1 MAQDVRLLLSRVFRT
16 VTRHFQDRAAEM
28 DLSVVQ
34 GQALLMVTANPGIN
48 VGGLAA
54 ALSKDQASTSIIV
67 DRLMTMG
74 LLRRETD
81 PADRRR
87 AQLYITEPAEPIVEQ
102 MEIVR
107 DDINRLVYSALGEE
121 RSETLQALLKEFLDA
136 VEGGEMTAT
145 ATAGATD
152 NDS

>member
-1 MAQDVRLLLSRVFRT
+1 MAKDVRLLLSRAFRT
-16 VTRHFQDRAAEM
+16 ATRYFQDRAAEL

-34 GQALLMVTANPGIN
+34 AQALLMVTASPGIN

-67 DRLMTMG
+67 DRLMTLG

-87 AQLYITEPAEPIVEQ
+87 AQLYLTEQAQPIVEQ
-102 MEIVR
+102 LESAR
-107 DDINRLVYSALGEE
+107 DDINRLVYDALGND
-121 RSETLQALLKEFLDA
+121 RSETLQALLKSFLDA
-136 VEGGEMTAT
+136 VEGRELEAV
-145 ATAGATD
+145 AEEAEA
-152 NDS
+152 

>member
-1 MAQDVRLLLSRVFRT
+1 MPKDVRLLMSRAFRT
-16 VTRHFQDRAAEM
+16 ATRYFQDRAADL

-34 GQALLMVTANPGIN
+34 AQALLMVTATPGIN

-87 AQLYITEPAEPIVEQ
+87 AQLYLTEQAQPIVSEL
-102 MEIVR
+102 ESVR
-107 DDINRLVYSALGEE
+107 DDINRLVYDALGND
-121 RSETLQALLKEFLDA
+121 RSETLQALLQAFLDA
-136 VEGGEMTAT
+136 VEGLEIEAIAQET
-145 ATAGATD
+145 
-152 NDS
+152 

>member
-1 MAQDVRLLLSRVFRT
+1 MSKDVRLLLSRAHRT
-16 VTRHFQDRAAEM
+16 ATRYFQDRAADL

-34 GQALLMVTANPGIN
+34 AQALLMVTANPGIN

-67 DRLMTMG
+67 DRLMTLG

-87 AQLYITEPAEPIVEQ
+87 AQLYISDQAEPIVEQ
-102 MEIVR
+102 LEGVR
-107 DDINRLVYSALGEE
+107 DDINRLVYDALGND
-121 RSETLQALLKEFLDA
+121 RSETLQALLIELLDA
-136 VEGGEMTAT
+136 IEGREGEPSI
-145 ATAGATD
+145 D
-152 NDS
+152 VSEV

>member
-1 MAQDVRLLLSRVFRT
+1 MSRAFRT
-16 VTRHFQDRAAEM
+16 ATRYFQDRAADL

-34 GQALLMVTANPGIN
+34 AQALLMVTSNPGIN

-87 AQLYITEPAEPIVEQ
+87 AQLYLTEQAQPIVREL
-102 MEIVR
+102 EGVR
-107 DDINRLVYSALGEE
+107 DDINRLVYDALGSD
-121 RSETLQALLKEFLDA
+121 RSETLQALLQAFLDA
-136 VEGGEMTAT
+136 VEGLEVEAVAQET
-145 ATAGATD
+145 
-152 NDS
+152 

>member
-1 MAQDVRLLLSRVFRT
+1 MAKDVRLLLSRVFRT
-16 VTRHFQDRAAEM
+16 VTRYFQDRAAEL

-34 GQALLMVTANPGIN
+34 AQALLMVNGAPGIN
-48 VGGLAA
+48 VGGLAG

-87 AQLYITEPAEPIVEQ
+87 AQLYLTEQAEPIVEELQ
-102 MEIVR
+102 SAR
-107 DDINRLVYSALGEE
+107 DDINRLIYDALGDE
-121 RSETLQALLKEFLDA
+121 RSETLQALLQAFLDA
-136 VEGGEMTAT
+136 IEGSEPSV
-145 ATAGATD
+145 D
-152 NDS
+152 DSIPEKL

>member
-1 MAQDVRLLLSRVFRT
+1 MSRAFRT
-16 VTRHFQDRAAEM
+16 ATRYFQDRAAEL

-34 GQALLMVTANPGIN
+34 AQALLTVTATPGIN

-87 AQLYITEPAEPIVEQ
+87 AQLYTTEEANPIVAEL
-102 MEIVR
+102 ESAR
-107 DDINRLVYSALGEE
+107 EDINRLVYDALGDD
-121 RSETLQALLKEFLDA
+121 RSETLQALLKAFLDA
-136 VEGGEMTAT
+136 VEGREEGSLPEDAVT
-145 ATAGATD
+145 
-152 NDS
+152 

>member
-1 MAQDVRLLLSRVFRT
+1 MAQDVRLLLSRAFRT
-16 VTRHFQDRAAEM
+16 ATIHFQDRAAEL

-34 GQALLMVTANPGIN
+34 GQALLMVNANAGIN

-54 ALSKDQASTSIIV
+54 VLSKDQASTSIIV

-87 AQLYITEPAEPIVEQ
+87 AQLYATEQAEPIVEQ
-102 MEIVR
+102 LDIAR
-107 DDINRLVYSALGEE
+107 DNINRLVCDALGKE
-121 RSETLQALLKEFLDA
+121 RSETLQALLLAFLEA
-136 VEGGEMTAT
+136 VEEGEPPPSGDTR
-145 ATAGATD
+145 
-152 NDS
+152 S

>member
-1 MAQDVRLLLSRVFRT
+1 MAPDIRLLLSRAFRT
-16 VTRHFQDRAAEM
+16 ATGHFQDRAAEL

-54 ALSKDQASTSIIV
+54 VLSKDQASTSIIV

-87 AQLYITEPAEPIVEQ
+87 AQLYVTEQAASIVEQ
-102 MEIVR
+102 LEVAR
-107 DDINRLVYSALGEE
+107 DDINRLVLDTLGKE
-121 RSETLQALLKEFLDA
+121 RSETLQVLLTAFLDA
-136 VEGGEMTAT
+136 VEAGE
-145 ATAGATD
+145 GEPRPSG
-152 NDS
+152 DSRS

>member
-1 MAQDVRLLLSRVFRT
+1 MPRDVRLLLSRTFRT
-16 VTRHFQDRAAEM
+16 VTRYFQDRAAEL

-34 GQALLMVTANPGIN
+34 AQALLVITANPGIN

-54 ALSKDQASTSIIV
+54 ALSKDQASSSIIV

-87 AQLYITEPAEPIVEQ
+87 AQLYLTEQAEPIVE
-102 MEIVR
+102 ELESAR
-107 DDINRLVYSALGEE
+107 DDINRLFYSALGDD
-121 RSETLQALLKEFLDA
+121 RSEALQALLASFLEA
-136 VEGGEMTAT
+136 IEGSEAKV
-145 ATAGATD
+145 AERE
-152 NDS
+152 DS